1 MIGLPGRVRRVQDSL
16 TPSEWRRVA
25 GMMAIV
31 VGLTILGF
39 VMLFAAIPHHY
50 HLSRTELFGFGTGI
64 LAYTL
69 GMRHAFDADH
79 ISAIDNTTRKLMAEG
94 KRPLSVGFW
103 FSLGHSSVVF
113 ALAVLLNF
121 GIRFLDSQVK
131 NNSSGLHHWTNI
143 IGTSVSGTF
152 LYLIAILNLVILVSI
167 TKVFFSIRRGV
178 YDEAALE
185 IQLNQR
191 GLMNRF
197 FGSMARRID
206 KPWKMYPIGV
216 LFGLG
221 FDTATE
227 VALLV
232 LSGTAVASGLPFWAI
247 LSLPILFAA
256 GMSLFDTLDGCFMNF
271 AYGWAF
277 SRPIR
282 KVYYNIVI
290 TTLSVGIALFIG
302 TIELFGLLGQE
313 LNLQGSVWSWL
324 GEFNINQAGF
334 IIVGVFVVVWAV
346 ALAVWR
352 FGRVESRWEAAAE
365 RSRQRRVIEQALT
378 SGLDELEELGQREPE
393 PV

>member
-1 MIGLPGRVRRVQDSL
+1 VIGLTGRVRRVQDSL

-25 GMMAIV
+25 GMMGTV

-113 ALAVLLNF
+113 VLAVLLNF
-121 GIRFLDSQVK
+121 GIRFLNSQVK
-131 NNSSGLHHWTNI
+131 NNSSALHHWTNI

-152 LYLIAILNLVILVSI
+152 LYLIAILNIVILVSI

-313 LNLQGSVWSWL
+313 LNLRGPVWGWL

-365 RSRQRRVIEQALT
+365 RSRQRRLIEQALT
-378 SGLDELEELGQREPE
+378 SGLDELEELGRREPE